1 MVDIMWEKNLP
12 TFGDPEKNPEVFV
25 YYLQCRHDQKLD
37 IGLIEIWES
46 YFEELGINM
55 SYDIETSCEDIYKDS
70 SATT

>member
-1 MVDIMWEKNLP
+1 MIK
-12 TFGDPEKNPEVFV
+12 KI
-25 YYLQCRHDQKLD
+25 D